1 MQTWKF
7 IFLHKIQNMAHKTT
21 TKEIFSVYCKKGVFK
36 VNIETGEVWKPW
48 ILKDAVKACFN
59 YWIVNE
65 ASKDM
70 YDQYMGSFEELGGES
85 YADWKGAVEE
95 GIDAVMEY
103 IKENKCDLKS
113 GDFLGKVDITAVFEV

>member
-1 MQTWKF
+1 
-7 IFLHKIQNMAHKTT
+7 MADN
-21 TKEIFSVYCKKGVFK
+21 TKDNSVFSVFCKKGTFQ
-36 VNIETGEVWKPW
+36 VNVETGEVWNPW
-48 ILKDAVKACFN
+48 VLKEAVKACFN

-70 YDQYMGSFEELGGES
+70 YDQYMGKFEELGGES

-103 IKENKCDLKS
+103 INENRCNLKS